1 KAHDLSGRLALVIG
15 MPIFVMDNIAVEI
28 GISNG
33 SSGTLISLEYEVRN
47 GKRYASSAQVE
58 LPSYTSMDLKSP
70 FPHRVTIL

>member
-58 LPSYTSMDLKSP
+58 LLSYTSMDPMSP
-70 FPHRVTIL
+70 FPHQVTIL

>member
-1 KAHDLSGRLALVIG
+1 GRLALVIG

-58 LPSYTSMDLKSP
+58 LPAYT
-70 FPHRVTIL
+70 